1 MSSESISDQLLS
13 ILRKQMIIDEGGD
26 KNQSALSATI
36 KICQKVGTELFS
48 QVLNKRTVT
57 TATEEEVDAMIAK
70 LVSCCLLNCVYPYTT
85 KKQELAE
92 LINSSYRDIQDFA
105 FDLGLFQLLDSD
117 SVVVNVFNYFSSF
130 CYELF

>member
-1 MSSESISDQLLS
+1 MSSETIPEQLLS
-13 ILRKQMIIDEGGD
+13 MLRKQMIIDDGN
-26 KNQSALSATI
+26 KKQLALSATF
-36 KICQKVGTELFS
+36 KICHKVGTELFS

-57 TATEEEVDAMIAK
+57 TATEEEVNVIIAK

-92 LINSSYRDIQDFA
+92 LVKSSYRDIQDFA
-105 FDLGLFQLLDSD
+105 FDLGLFQLLDPD
-117 SVVVNVFNYFSSF
+117 SVVTNVFNYFSSF